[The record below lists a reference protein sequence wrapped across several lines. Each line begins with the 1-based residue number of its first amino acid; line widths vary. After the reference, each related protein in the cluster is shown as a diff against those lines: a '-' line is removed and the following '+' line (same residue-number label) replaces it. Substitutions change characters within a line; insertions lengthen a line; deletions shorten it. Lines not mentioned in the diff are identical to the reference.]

1 MFDFIGLGNGLINV
15 ALLIVFLLPL
25 VLIHEF
31 GHFLVARRAH
41 VTVHEFGIGFPPRA
55 KVLGTDS
62 HGTEYTLNWLPIG
75 GFVRM
80 EGEEGRSA
88 DPNAFIN
95 KGLGTRLL
103 ILLAGVTM
111 NIVLAFVVFSGIAAF
126 ADPTIGAQV
135 LHVQPGSPAE
145 AAGLHGG
152 QQVDTT
158 PDGIP
163 IYDNSGDRIIGVDG
177 RYFPAID
184 DPTGMALTNYM
195 RARPSTT
202 VTLIVQH
209 ADGSTSQ
216 VPATTRSAAD
226 IAAGKGALGF
236 SVGGAFGPNIQHG
249 PVDSV
254 VLGVHRTVDAALLIF
269 RGIGDFVHNL
279 GNPPISGP
287 VGVVDA
293 IGQVRDVGSPVLLV
307 YLFGLLSANLAV
319 VNALP
324 FPPLDGGR
332 VAVALLQKATGDRIS
347 VAAERLAY
355 LTGFIL
361 LMALLA
367 YLTLFDTGVFQR
379 QV

>member
-1 MFDFIGLGNGLINV
+1 MFDFIGLGNGLINL
-15 ALLIVFLLPL
+15 ALLIAFLLPL
-25 VLIHEF
+25 VLIHEL
-31 GHFLVARRAH
+31 GHFLVARRAR
-41 VTVHEFGIGFPPRA
+41 VTVHEFGVGFPPRA

-62 HGTEYTLNWLPIG
+62 QGTEYTLNWLPIG

-103 ILLAGVTM
+103 ILLAGVSM
-111 NIVLAFVVFSGIAAF
+111 NLLLAFVVFAGIAGF
-126 ADPTIGAQV
+126 SDPTIGAQV
-135 LHVQPGSPAE
+135 LNVQPGSPAE
-145 AAGLHGG
+145 QAGLMGG

-163 IYDNSGDRIIGVDG
+163 IYDNTGDRIIAVDG
-177 RYFPAID
+177 HYFPMLD
-184 DPTGMALTNYM
+184 DPTGTAMISYM
-195 RARPSTT
+195 RAHPSTT
-202 VTLIVQH
+202 ITLTVRHHDGTVTDLV
-209 ADGSTSQ
+209 
-216 VPATTRSAAD
+216 ATTRSAVD

-236 SVGGAFGPNIQHG
+236 GTAAALGPDIQHG
-249 PVDSV
+249 PIDAV
-254 VLGVHRTVDAALLIF
+254 VIGARRTLDAATLIF

-293 IGQVRDVGSPVLLV
+293 IGQVRDIGSPVLLI

-332 VAVALLQKATGDRIS
+332 VAVALIQKLTGDRIS

-355 LTGFIL
+355 LTGFVL

>member
-25 VLIHEF
+25 VLIHEL
-31 GHFLVARRAH
+31 GHFLVARRAR
-41 VTVHEFGIGFPPRA
+41 VTVHEFGVGFPPRA

-62 HGTEYTLNWLPIG
+62 QGTEYTLNWLPIG

-111 NIVLAFVVFSGIAAF
+111 NLVLAFVVFAGIAGF
-126 ADPTIGAQV
+126 ADPTVGAQV
-135 LHVQPGSPAE
+135 LQVQPGSPAE
-145 AAGLHGG
+145 QAGLLGG

-163 IYDNSGDRIIGVDG
+163 IYDNTGDKIIAVDG
-177 RYFPAID
+177 HYFAALD
-184 DPTGMALTNYM
+184 DPSGRALTDYM

-202 VTLIVQH
+202 ITLTVQH
-209 ADGSTSQ
+209 HDGSITEM
-216 VPATTRSAAD
+216 PATTRSAAD

-236 SVGGAFGPNIQHG
+236 SVGGALGPNVQHG
-249 PVDSV
+249 PVDAV
-254 VLGVHRTVDAALLIF
+254 VIGFHRTVDAALLIF
-269 RGIGDFVHNL
+269 RGISDFVHNL

-293 IGQVRDVGSPVLLV
+293 IGQVRGIGSPVFLI

-332 VAVALLQKATGDRIS
+332 VAVALLQKVTGDRIS

-355 LTGFIL
+355 LTGFVL

>member
-1 MFDFIGLGNGLINV
+1 MFDLLGLGNGLINV
-15 ALLIVFLLPL
+15 VLLIVFLLPL

-31 GHFLVARRAH
+31 GHFLVARRAR
-41 VTVHEFGIGFPPRA
+41 VTVHEFGIGFPPRV
-55 KVLGTDS
+55 KVLGTDKQ
-62 HGTEYTLNWLPIG
+62 GTEYTLNWLPIG

-88 DPNAFIN
+88 DPNAFSN
-95 KGLGTRLL
+95 KSLTTRLL

-111 NIVLAFVVFSGIAAF
+111 NIVLAFVVFTGIAGL

-135 LHVQPGSPAE
+135 LHVQDGSPAQ
-145 AAGLHGG
+145 AAGLIGG

-158 PDGIP
+158 SDGIP
-163 IYDNSGDRIIGVDG
+163 IYDNSGDKIIAVDG
-177 RYFPAID
+177 TYFPAID
-184 DPTGMALTNYM
+184 DPSGLSLTDYM

-202 VTLIVQH
+202 VTLTVQH
-209 ADGSTSQ
+209 HDGTITDVQ
-216 VPATTRSAAD
+216 ATTRSAAD

-236 SVGGAFGPNIQHG
+236 SVGGALGPNIQHG
-249 PVDSV
+249 PLDAVS
-254 VLGVHRTVDAALLIF
+254 LGAHRTVDAALLIF
-269 RGIGDFVHNL
+269 RGISDFVHNL

-293 IGQVRDVGSPVLLV
+293 IGQVRSIGSPIFLV

-332 VAVALLQKATGDRIS
+332 VAVALLQKLTGDRIS

-355 LTGFIL
+355 LTGFVL

-379 QV
+379 SL